1 MNKDVIYIDTED
13 DITAI
18 IGKIKDS
25 KEKIVA
31 IVPPKRIG
39 ILQSA
44 VNLKLLARMADTSNK
59 RLVLVTNN
67 KALIALSSVAQIP
80 VAKNLQSKP
89 EMAEIDILEID
100 DGEDVIEG
108 AKLPIGELVKTTDS
122 TKSEE
127 VDEVISTI
135 DVEKESPKIP
145 IKPSSKSNI
154 KVPDFSRFRKKMFI
168 GIILLIGV
176 IAFLVWA
183 IIYAPAAT
191 VIITAKTSTAP
202 VSLSV
207 KLGGTAATDVSKGII
222 QTVTKQ
228 TQKSVSVTF
237 TATGQQDV
245 GDKATGNITIRNCDY
260 GKDGFSLPAG
270 TQFTTNSGQVFVS
283 TAKVSVPAFTASSS
297 TSCKLDD
304 SNSSGMATVPV
315 RAFASGETYNN
326 AGVSYTIDPSQIPA
340 GSKVDAIGTA
350 MTGGTTKITTVVTA
364 DDVQKASQ
372 ALVDLSSDSVKQQL
386 ISQFANG
393 ESVITDS
400 FNVAHAAAVSTP
412 AIGAESTSKATLTS
426 ATTFS
431 ITAIAK
437 SEIEPFLKDA
447 INKQLTGDTQ
457 RLYDDGIDKVTL
469 SGYLSTDQGATVN
482 IATNG
487 QIGPNINAASI
498 KQQIK
503 GKQFGDAQSILTSIK
518 GVNNVDIRFSYF
530 WVNTVPADVNKID
543 VQFTLQNA

>member
-44 VNLKLLARMADTSNK
+44 VNLKLLSRMADTSNK

-80 VAKNLQSKP
+80 VARNLQSKP

-122 TKSEE
+122 TKPEE
-127 VDEVISTI
+127 VDEMISTI

-145 IKPSSKSNI
+145 IKPSSKNDI
-154 KVPDFSRFRKKMFI
+154 KVPDFSRFRKKLFI
-168 GIILLIGV
+168 GIILSIGV
-176 IAFLVWA
+176 IVFLVWA
-183 IIYAPAAT
+183 IMFAPAAT
-191 VIITAKTSTAP
+191 VVITAKTSTAP
-202 VSLSV
+202 VSFSV
-207 KLGGTAATDVSKGII
+207 KLGGTAATDVGKGII

-237 TATGQQDV
+237 NATGQQDV
-245 GDKATGNITIRNCDY
+245 GNKAAGSITISNCDY
-260 GKDGFSLPAG
+260 QNGFSLPAG
-270 TQFTTNSGQVFVS
+270 TRFTTSSGQVFTS
-283 TAKVSVPAFTASSS
+283 AAKVSVPAYTAASSS
-297 TSCKLDD
+297 SCKLDD
-304 SNSSGMATVPV
+304 SSSSGMATVTV
-315 RAFASGETYNN
+315 QASASGETYNN
-326 AGVSYTIDPSQIPA
+326 AGVSYTIDPSQILA

-386 ISQFANG
+386 ISQFTNG

-400 FNVAHAAAVSTP
+400 FNVTHAAAVSTP

-431 ITAIAK
+431 IMAVAK

-447 INKQLTGDTQ
+447 INKQVSGDTQ
-457 RLYDDGIDKVTL
+457 RLYDDGIDKVVL

-530 WVNTVPADVNKID
+530 WVNTVPPDVNKID
-543 VQFTLQNA
+543 VQFTLQHA

>member
-59 RLVLVTNN
+59 RLVLVTSN

-145 IKPSSKSNI
+145 IKPNSKNSI
-154 KVPDFSRFRKKMFI
+154 KVPDFSRFRKKLFI
-168 GIILLIGV
+168 GIILSIGV

-191 VIITAKTSTAP
+191 VIITAKTSKAP
-202 VSLSV
+202 VSFSV
-207 KLGGTAATDVSKGII
+207 KLGSTAATDVSKGII

-237 TATGQQDV
+237 TATGQKDV
-245 GDKATGNITIRNCDY
+245 GNKATGNITISNCDY
-260 GKDGFSLPAG
+260 QNGFSLPAG
-270 TQFTTNSGQVFVS
+270 TQFTTGSGQVFVS
-283 TAKVSVPAFTASSS
+283 TAKVSVPAYTAAPSS
-297 TSCKLDD
+297 SCKLDD
-304 SNSSGMATVPV
+304 SSSSGMATVPIQ
-315 RAFASGETYNN
+315 ASASGETYNN
-326 AGVSYTIDPSQIPA
+326 AGVSYTIDPSQILA

-350 MTGGTTKITTVVTA
+350 TTGGTTKITTVVTA

-386 ISQFANG
+386 TSQFTNG
-393 ESVITDS
+393 ELVIADS
-400 FNVAHAAAVSTP
+400 FNVVHAAAVSTP
-412 AIGAESTSKATLTS
+412 AIGTESTSKATLTS

-447 INKQLTGDTQ
+447 INKQITGDTQ
-457 RLYDDGIDKVTL
+457 RLYDDGIDKVVL

-498 KQQIK
+498 KQQVK
-503 GKQFGDAQSILTSIK
+503 GKQFGDAQSILSSIK
-518 GVNNVDIRFSYF
+518 GVNNVDIIFSYF
-530 WVNTVPADVNKID
+530 WVNVIPTDVNKID

>member
-108 AKLPIGELVKTTDS
+108 SKLPVGDLIKTVDS
-122 TKSEE
+122 TRSDEE
-127 VDEVISTI
+127 VDDVIDGI
-135 DVEKESPKIP
+135 DVEKESPKIVP
-145 IKPSSKSNI
+145 IQNKKSGIN
-154 KVPDFSRFRKKMFI
+154 VPDFSRFRKKLFI
-168 GIILLIGV
+168 GIGLAFALV
-176 IAFLVWA
+176 IFLVWA
-183 IIYAPAAT
+183 IVFAPAAT
-191 VIITAKTSTAP
+191 VVITAKTSSAP
-202 VSLSV
+202 VSFSV

-237 TATGQQDV
+237 TATGQKDV
-245 GDKATGNITIRNCDY
+245 GNKASGTITVENCDSNTSFTIAANTTFVASTGQSFTNASSATIPGFTGSASECRKTGAGAGTADISVTAVAAGEASNIAVTNYTITGISGDIYATG
-260 GKDGFSLPAG
+260 
-270 TQFTTNSGQVFVS
+270 
-283 TAKVSVPAFTASSS
+283 SV
-297 TSCKLDD
+297 
-304 SNSSGMATVPV
+304 
-315 RAFASGETYNN
+315 
-326 AGVSYTIDPSQIPA
+326 
-340 GSKVDAIGTA
+340 
-350 MTGGTTKITTVVTA
+350 MTGGTTKISTVVTA

-372 ALVDLSSDSVKQQL
+372 ALADLSSDSAKQQL
-386 ISQFANG
+386 TSQFTNG
-393 ESVITDS
+393 ELVISDS
-400 FNVAHAAAVSTP
+400 FNVVHAAAVSTP
-412 AIGAESTSKATLTS
+412 AIGAEATSKATLTS
-426 ATTFS
+426 QTTFS
-431 ITAIAK
+431 IVAIAK
-437 SEIEPFLKDA
+437 SEVEPFLKDA
-447 INKQLTGDTQ
+447 INKQISSDTQ
-457 RLYDDGIDKVTL
+457 RIYDNGIDKVKLT
-469 SGYLSTDQGATVN
+469 GYLSTDQGATVN

-487 QIGPNINAASI
+487 QVGPNINAASI

-503 GKQFGDAQSILTSIK
+503 GKQFGDAQSLLNSIK
-518 GVNNVDIRFSYF
+518 GVNNVDIKFSYF
-530 WVNTVPADVNKID
+530 WVNTVPTDINKID
-543 VQFTLQNA
+543 IQFTLQNA